1 MARAYRNMRI
11 ELGKTLL
18 LGLEI
23 LIISDILH
31 SIVKRTVEELIMVAI
46 TVAIRIVLSYFLDRE
61 LFRLGGRVNGQE
73 NNPPSDNKRHV
84 GDNIVLTKPWR
95 TAGEF
100 LRCHERVYWPV
111 DRSVTMNKLS
121 WCRPQRAFALLA
133 LLTIAGCGSL
143 PQAFIGARDFSE

>member
-61 LFRLGGRVNGQE
+61 LFRLGGHDVQ
-73 NNPPSDNKRHV
+73 S
-84 GDNIVLTKPWR
+84 
-95 TAGEF
+95 
-100 LRCHERVYWPV
+100 
-111 DRSVTMNKLS
+111 
-121 WCRPQRAFALLA
+121 
-133 LLTIAGCGSL
+133 GS
-143 PQAFIGARDFSE
+143 A